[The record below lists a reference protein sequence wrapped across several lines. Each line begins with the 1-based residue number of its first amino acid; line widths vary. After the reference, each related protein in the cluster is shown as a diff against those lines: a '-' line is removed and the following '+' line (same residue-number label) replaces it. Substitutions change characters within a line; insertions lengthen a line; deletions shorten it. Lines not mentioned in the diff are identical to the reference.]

1 MQLDEETVLKPTS
14 WDHVWNTNTN
24 DEYSLEE
31 EKAFVTQAEQFT
43 NEVVANIRDKLKVS

>member
-1 MQLDEETVLKPTS
+1 MQLDGETVLKPTS
-14 WDHVWNTNTN
+14 WDHVWNTN